1 MAFTRVL
8 LGGGTIV
15 YQPSAVVRHQ
25 HYRDFSG
32 LSNQM
37 HGYGV
42 GLTAFYTGLVLS
54 DPKLLVGLARLARTA
69 ARDMVGR
76 DSRRSGRLAAQ
87 FPPELLAR
95 NRRGM
100 LTGPW
105 AYLRSRR
112 QERRSAA
119 GHGNR

>member
-1 MAFTRVL
+1 
-8 LGGGTIV
+8 
-15 YQPSAVVRHQ
+15 
-25 HYRDFSG
+25 
-32 LSNQM
+32 
-37 HGYGV
+37 
-42 GLTAFYTGLVLS
+42 
-54 DPKLLVGLARLARTA
+54 
-69 ARDMVGR
+69 MVGR